1 MEPVDKTGTGRGGDA
16 ENKASNTD
24 QDRGGLDREDMASK
38 VAAQTPAGPR

>member
-1 MEPVDKTGTGRGGDA
+1 MEPVDKTGTGRGDA
-16 ENKASNTD
+16 ENKASNAD